1 MKANNSKIKIVTNR
15 SKLKQVS
22 EDVPMTCDNK
32 LLTSEMWQALNETG
46 GVGLAAIQIGYAD
59 RVIIINTDKCKM
71 VIVNP
76 VLSDGK
82 YPKQSKEGCLSVP
95 NKQVKVERFNH
106 IVISGFDENWNPV
119 KKKLKALSAFVAQH
133 EVDHLNGITI

>member
-1 MKANNSKIKIVTNR
+1 MITTDKRILELVSDEVPMGAD
-15 SKLKQVS
+15 VS
-22 EDVPMTCDNK
+22 EFVGIMRH
-32 LLTSEMWQALNETG
+32 EMLKSK
-46 GVGLAAIQIGYAD
+46 GVGIAAIQVAMSSRI
-59 RVIIINTDKCKM
+59 IIINTERCQM
-71 VIVNP
+71 VVINP

-95 NKQVKVERFNH
+95 NKRVKVERFNH
-106 IVISGFDENWNPV
+106 ITISGFDENWKPV

>member
-1 MKANNSKIKIVTNR
+1 MITTDKHI
-15 SKLKQVS
+15 LGLVS
-22 EDVPMTCDNK
+22 DEVPMDTDVFEIVDVMRR
-32 LLTSEMWQALNETG
+32 EMLKSK
-46 GVGLAAIQIGYAD
+46 GVGIAAIQVAMSSRI
-59 RVIIINTDKCKM
+59 IIINTERCQM
-71 VIVNP
+71 VVINP

-95 NKQVKVERFNH
+95 NKRVKVERFNH
-106 IVISGFDENWNPV
+106 ITISGFDENWKPV

>member
-1 MKANNSKIKIVTNR
+1 MITTDKNILELVSDEVPMNTD
-15 SKLKQVS
+15 VS
-22 EDVPMTCDNK
+22 EFVDIMRR
-32 LLTSEMWQALNETG
+32 EMLKSK
-46 GVGLAAIQIGYAD
+46 GVGIAAIQVAMSSRI
-59 RVIIINTDKCKM
+59 IIINTERCQM
-71 VIVNP
+71 VVINP

-95 NKQVKVERFNH
+95 NKRVKVERFNH
-106 IVISGFDENWNPV
+106 ITISGFDENWKPV